1 MTDLRIIFLEVTN
14 VSPSILIPFY
24 DEDSSTLFLAGKG
37 ENVITAYEVGNSCF
51 VQVDLAIWGTNYQNI
66 VTGLISQDNS
76 MFPKLARL
84 LKTLQQISVVPMIA
98 RLVSTIPTSMPC
110 PHIMLQG

>member
-1 MTDLRIIFLEVTN
+1 MTDLRINFLEVTN

-51 VQVDLAIWGTNYQNI
+51 VQVDL
-66 VTGLISQDNS
+66 
-76 MFPKLARL
+76 
-84 LKTLQQISVVPMIA
+84 MI
-98 RLVSTIPTSMPC
+98 
-110 PHIMLQG
+110 

>member
-1 MTDLRIIFLEVTN
+1 MTDLRINFLEVTN

-51 VQVDLAIWGTNYQNI
+51 VE
-66 VTGLISQDNS
+66 VTDV
-76 MFPKLARL
+76 M
-84 LKTLQQISVVPMIA
+84 T
-98 RLVSTIPTSMPC
+98 
-110 PHIMLQG
+110 

>member
-1 MTDLRIIFLEVTN
+1 MTDLRIIFLKVTN

-51 VQVDLAIWGTNYQNI
+51 IDVKDVMT
-66 VTGLISQDNS
+66 
-76 MFPKLARL
+76 
-84 LKTLQQISVVPMIA
+84 
-98 RLVSTIPTSMPC
+98 
-110 PHIMLQG
+110 

>member
-1 MTDLRIIFLEVTN
+1 MTDLKIIFLEVTN

-51 VQVDLAIWGTNYQNI
+51 VD
-66 VTGLISQDNS
+66 VTDVMTWFDDFGDKLTKYYNRFDFSRQFNVSKACKAFENLTENFSISHD
-76 MFPKLARL
+76 
-84 LKTLQQISVVPMIA
+84 
-98 RLVSTIPTSMPC
+98 
-110 PHIMLQG
+110 H